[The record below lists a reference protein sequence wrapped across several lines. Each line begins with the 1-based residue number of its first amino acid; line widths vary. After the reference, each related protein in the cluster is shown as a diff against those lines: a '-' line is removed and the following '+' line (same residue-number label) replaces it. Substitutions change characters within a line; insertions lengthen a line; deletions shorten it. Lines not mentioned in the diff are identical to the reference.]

1 MGATRAR
8 RAGTAQGSGTVGF
21 DCSGLV
27 LYAIYQASGGAVQLP
42 HSSEVQSTMGAAVPT
57 SAMQPGDVIGFAL
70 DNNGDFDHIAIYV
83 GNAQVIDAPYTGQV
97 VRIDPL
103 SDFAGHP
110 WAVRSFG

>member
-1 MGATRAR
+1 M
-8 RAGTAQGSGTVGF
+8 
-21 DCSGLV
+21 
-27 LYAIYQASGGAVQLP
+27 
-42 HSSEVQSTMGAAVPT
+42 
-57 SAMQPGDVIGFAL
+57 IGFAL